1 MNQTI
6 ITQVRAQ
13 SVTIP
18 MGAGVGT
25 WLNGQAGAA
34 DWVQA
39 LLGTD
44 IDYLD
49 LHIYATN
56 YNFLPNAITYAD
68 MALAA
73 GKQVAISVA
82 PGLKGNKSGVHGN
95 HRKQ

>member
-18 MGAGVGT
+18 IGAGVGT

-73 GKQVAISVA
+73 GKTSRHQRVL
-82 PGLKGNKSGVHGN
+82 GLKGNKSGVHGN
-95 HRKQ
+95 YRKQ